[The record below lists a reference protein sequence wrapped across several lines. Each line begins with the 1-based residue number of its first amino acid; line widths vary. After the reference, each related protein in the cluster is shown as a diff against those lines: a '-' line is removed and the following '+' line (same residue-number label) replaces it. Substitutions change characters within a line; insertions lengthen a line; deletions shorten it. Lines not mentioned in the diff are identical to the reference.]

1 MIDEREESRG
11 KRQRKVKPTSDLR
24 TWGNHWGP
32 LASGLVQWHAGTAL
46 NEDSEVSTVDP
57 GELSS
62 ESDIPDSASESG
74 EEFSFTFNGVFL

>member
-1 MIDEREESRG
+1 MS
-11 KRQRKVKPTSDLR
+11 
-24 TWGNHWGP
+24 WGGSP
-32 LASGLVQWHAGTAL
+32 GASGVPGLVQWHAGTAL